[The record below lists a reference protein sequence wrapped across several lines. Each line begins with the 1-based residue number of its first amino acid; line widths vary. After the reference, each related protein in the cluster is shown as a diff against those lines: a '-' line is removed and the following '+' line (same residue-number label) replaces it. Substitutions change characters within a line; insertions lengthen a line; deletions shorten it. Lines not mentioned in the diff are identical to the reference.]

1 MNIETRSVPN
11 SDLNHQTRGSN
22 QSSMRAYNERLV
34 LSLVRRHGQL
44 AKMKISRMT
53 GLSAQTVSVIM
64 RALEADGLLI
74 KGEPVRGKVGQP
86 SIPLSLNPDGAYFIG
101 LKIGRRSSEL
111 VLVDFL
117 GTVRKKIIH
126 TYPFPEPKGIEQFVT
141 QSIIE
146 LENSLGPQADKIS
159 GLGIAMP
166 FELWNWAEEIDA
178 PKARMDAWKTYDIRA
193 VLSEK
198 YPYPVYLQND
208 ATAACGAELAFGEN
222 QNKRD
227 FVYFYIGTFVG
238 GGVVINGSLFSGRTG
253 NAGALGSMLINDGTG
268 NSCQLIDEASIV
280 TFERLLQKENKD
292 PSPLW
297 KSDEGWDQFGE
308 NTDLWLKKVS
318 RGLAQAI
325 ISSAALID
333 IEAVII
339 DGAFPQYIRDK
350 IVKSTHEALD
360 DFDLQGIQ
368 KPTVVPGSLGPVARA
383 LGGASLPL
391 FDRYLVDQN
400 ALLVHQA
407 I

>member
-1 MNIETRSVPN
+1 M
-11 SDLNHQTRGSN
+11 NHQTRGSN

-44 AKMKISRMT
+44 AKIKISRMT

-74 KGEPVRGKVGQP
+74 KGEPLRGKVGQP

-117 GTVRKKIIH
+117 GTVRQKIVH
-126 TYPFPEPKGIEQFVT
+126 TYPFPEPNNIEQFVT
-141 QSIIE
+141 KGIIK
-146 LENSLGPQADKIS
+146 LEKSLGSQVDKIS

-166 FELWNWAEEIDA
+166 FELWNWAEEIGA
-178 PKARMDAWKTYDIRA
+178 PKAKMDAWKTYDIRT
-193 VLSEK
+193 VLSENH
-198 YPYPVYLQND
+198 PYPVYLQND
-208 ATAACGAELAFGEN
+208 ATAACGAELAFGKN

-253 NAGALGSMLINDGTG
+253 NAGALGSMLINDGKGHT
-268 NSCQLIDEASIV
+268 CQLIDEASIV
-280 TFERLLQKENKD
+280 TFERLLQKLGID

-297 KSDEGWDQFGE
+297 QSEEGWGKFDDKI
-308 NTDLWLKKVS
+308 DLWLKKVS

-325 ISSAALID
+325 ISSASLLD
-333 IEAVII
+333 LEATVI
-339 DGAFPQYIRDK
+339 DGAFPPNIRNK
-350 IVKSTHEALD
+350 IVKATREALEE
-360 DFDLQGIQ
+360 FDLQGIE
-368 KPTVVPGSLGPVARA
+368 KPAVIPGSLGPVARA

-407 I
+407 T